1 MFLDFYEPLLIG
13 VTSAFSIKSLK
24 TFLQLV
30 LKNPTYRKYL
40 STTISS
46 DLFNK
51 IEKEMQLWNF
61 SQYNIVKNIILVTK
75 FDIHSKCFQG
85 TSKSLDFINYI
96 LYYSRLIKALKF
108 ILLQPLIKALITI
121 QSHGDIYSKTLKA
134 LSRWINR
141 CYIMS
146 FNGNKFDN
154 VLLHRE
160 LTHKLL
166 NLSSRCKVFF
176 QRNGGSLIN
185 LCYTFPQKYTTHNN
199 KKSNKKNFVK
209 KSATIK
215 KKTSFLQH
223 LGTRIQLSFKVCI
236 REFIFNN
243 ISVLIKT
250 C

>member
-1 MFLDFYEPLLIG
+1 
-13 VTSAFSIKSLK
+13 
-24 TFLQLV
+24 
-30 LKNPTYRKYL
+30 
-40 STTISS
+40 
-46 DLFNK
+46 
-51 IEKEMQLWNF
+51 MQLWNF
-61 SQYNIVKNIILVTK
+61 SQYNVVKNIILVTK

-121 QSHGDIYSKTLKA
+121 QSHGDIYSKTIKA

-154 VLLHRE
+154 VLLHRD

-166 NLSSRCKVFF
+166 NLNNFCKVFF

-185 LCYTFPQKYTTHNN
+185 LCYTFSPKYTTHNY
-199 KKSNKKNFVK
+199 KKSGKKTFVQ

-215 KKTSFLQH
+215 KKNSFLQF
-223 LGTRIQLSFKVCI
+223 TTQSQLFFKVCI
-236 REFIFNN
+236 REIIFNN
-243 ISVLIKT
+243 ISVFIKLDKT
-250 C
+250 SNI